1 MIKMSICNKVNDVLI
16 VDTSELQKNC
26 GRMEQS
32 PDRKWAEVKRKKI
45 RSMSVGRVPVE
56 LYMIVNGKELKQ
68 VESFYY
74 LRVTDVC

>member
-1 MIKMSICNKVNDVLI
+1 
-16 VDTSELQKNC
+16 
-26 GRMEQS
+26 
-32 PDRKWAEVKRKKI
+32 
-45 RSMSVGRVPVE
+45 MSVGRVPVE